1 MVSGV
6 MIHGVTFPVVRQ
18 QKSAW
23 ENCFFC
29 DRKALK
35 LKKLSQEKGE
45 KSKRI
50 TLVQHRSEK
59 NATGGRILWGKC
71 PCETQQS
78 NKAGKKL
85 RCWINNTRHE
95 GQPDL
100 WIKNEGHLPVL
111 GGAQGV
117 EGMGYPPPPS

>member
-59 NATGGRILWGKC
+59 NATGGKFYGGNVLVKHNS
-71 PCETQQS
+71 Q
-78 NKAGKKL
+78 
-85 RCWINNTRHE
+85 
-95 GQPDL
+95 
-100 WIKNEGHLPVL
+100 IKQKEIAMLD
-111 GGAQGV
+111 Q
-117 EGMGYPPPPS
+117 